1 MGTIAGAGVSTYGPY
16 GVAVLTLRG
25 DRIEEI
31 DTFRDPAAP
40 DRFGL
45 PRQA

>member
-1 MGTIAGAGVSTYGPY
+1 
-16 GVAVLTLRG
+16 VAALTLRG
-25 DRIEEI
+25 DRI